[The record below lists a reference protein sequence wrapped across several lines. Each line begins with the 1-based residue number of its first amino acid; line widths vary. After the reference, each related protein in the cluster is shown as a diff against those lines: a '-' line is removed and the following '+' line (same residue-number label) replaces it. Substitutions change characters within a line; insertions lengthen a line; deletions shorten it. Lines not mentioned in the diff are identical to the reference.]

1 MYVFGSWACLTLR
14 PISIMMLLSS
24 LLVCIM
30 VSNNE
35 IAVLSVSKDLDCS
48 GPQYMKDSEI
58 VVAIW
63 NLENNLDFGISK
75 SNFRDSGLWLFQ
87 NLKCKPRYS
96 RSALQRST
104 RRYEFRGAVILWS
117 KVAERARSS
126 YIDWRSTEVQ
136 LTRQRDFRT
145 KGRDFRARGGAAHLV
160 QRFDIEP
167 YSDFSARLSNFIG
180 LVLFCIDAKFCKKTF
195 VGKLLTRS
203 TRFTCFCTAQT
214 SIFQKIFVKLF
225 RIFWQN
231 FVKICRKCGKVW
243 RRFSEILRSE
253 QCKGM

>member
-75 SNFRDSGLWLFQ
+75 SNFR
-87 NLKCKPRYS
+87 
-96 RSALQRST
+96 
-104 RRYEFRGAVILWS
+104 ILDYYW
-117 KVAERARSS
+117 
-126 YIDWRSTEVQ
+126 
-136 LTRQRDFRT
+136 
-145 KGRDFRARGGAAHLV
+145 
-160 QRFDIEP
+160 
-167 YSDFSARLSNFIG
+167 
-180 LVLFCIDAKFCKKTF
+180 
-195 VGKLLTRS
+195 
-203 TRFTCFCTAQT
+203 
-214 SIFQKIFVKLF
+214 F
-225 RIFWQN
+225 RIWNASPGIRDQ
-231 FVKICRKCGKVW
+231 RCGGHLAGIS
-243 RRFSEILRSE
+243 FAEQSFFGAGSQSE
-253 QCKGM
+253 QGLRTLIDTLQQVDLRGNETNVPMRPTQPAHGMPMMPMQPVP